1 MSFHIPFQQFMIL
14 YVWDTNMNK
23 NRHIVWRSRIK
34 YSNYSF
40 YISLMT
46 LSIQLKPICLIPI
59 EKNVLFLCQR
69 SVIIVFAVIPV
80 GHKINTP
87 LCAFHDPTG
96 HSQQP
101 YLSNPAFVS
110 CGKQA
115 SKQASK
121 QATKYT
127 IIIYPSF
134 KWHIGLTII

>member
-1 MSFHIPFQQFMIL
+1 MIL
-14 YVWDTNMNK
+14 YVWDTDMNK

-46 LSIQLKPICLIPI
+46 LSIQVKPICLIPI

-96 HSQQP
+96 HS
-101 YLSNPAFVS
+101 
-110 CGKQA
+110 
-115 SKQASK
+115 
-121 QATKYT
+121 
-127 IIIYPSF
+127 
-134 KWHIGLTII
+134 